1 MSRNVSP
8 RCPRSLVQPF
18 PVKLSQVVESRLK
31 QVSRNFSLYYITYFD
46 IILYISFFH
55 VCTRFRVVP
64 FHGSGA
70 PIYRSLI
77 VVGVDSP
84 RLPLLVRASIDQPS
98 RERGTFRV
106 LALTLRKQ
114 PASSTLLALDW
125 PPGSVTAP

>member
-77 VVGVDSP
+77 VVGVDSA
-84 RLPLLVRASIDQPS
+84 RLPLLVKASIDQPS
-98 RERGTFRV
+98 RGTFRV

-114 PASSTLLALDW
+114 PASSTLLDW